1 MQIGWEQQ
9 GVAITQLDSSTVAS
23 LVGYAES
30 GTGKASLM
38 ARAILEYGYGYH
50 FNCCIPENNPSTLKL
65 ASFNKSADDNGLQ
78 LSASPNPA
86 STWVAFDYK
95 LPIPATK
102 GVLLITDMSGKAI
115 RSFNLNM
122 SQGQQV
128 WDTRG
133 VDKGTY
139 LYVLKAGNASKQGK
153 IIIQ

>member
-1 MQIGWEQQ
+1 MKQIEPNLKFK
-9 GVAITQLDSSTVAS
+9 ITNLQFT
-23 LVGYAES
+23 
-30 GTGKASLM
+30 M
-38 ARAILEYGYGYH
+38 A
-50 FNCCIPENNPSTLKL
+50 FS
-65 ASFNKSADDNGLQ
+65 Q
-78 LSASPNPA
+78 PNPA

-115 RSFNLNM
+115 ASFNLNM
-122 SQGQQV
+122 PQGQQV

-133 VDKGTY
+133 VEKGTF